1 MQPPEAGTGIR
12 ARTFRALTEPAGVLK
27 VLALCTVA
35 TLVAGGVGY
44 LLGLL
49 VVLTAFWASGFRG
62 REFGI
67 GRPHWPSTLAR
78 ALGYALGLFLVGDL
92 LVQPLLE
99 HWLGRVDLQ
108 ALGFVEGNLS
118 AALMLLALMWVTAA
132 FGEELVYRGYFM
144 LRLARMLGDD
154 ERAWWVA
161 ALLVSALFG
170 LAHAYP
176 GPAGVVGTGFVGLVL
191 ALIFLRHRTNLILV
205 MLVHGFYDTIGIVLL
220 YAGRERTLVE
230 WIRSLFG

>member
-12 ARTFRALTEPAGVLK
+12 ARIFRALAEPAGVLK
-27 VLALCTVA
+27 VLALCAVV

-44 LLGLL
+44 LVGL
-49 VVLTAFWASGFRG
+49 VAALTALWASGFRG

-67 GRPHWPSTLAR
+67 GRPHWPSTLTR
-78 ALGYALGLFLVGDL
+78 ALGYALGLFLVGDV

-99 HWLGRVDLQ
+99 HFLGPVDLQ

-118 AALMLLALMWVTAA
+118 AALMLLGMMWVTAA

-154 ERAWWVA
+154 ERGWWVA
-161 ALLVSALFG
+161 ALLVSVLFG
-170 LAHAYP
+170 LAHAYQ
-176 GPAGVVGTGFVGLVL
+176 GPAGVAGTGFVGLVL
-191 ALIFLRHRTNLILV
+191 AVIFLRHRTDLTLV
-205 MLVHGFYDTIGIVLL
+205 MLVHGFYDTIGIALL
-220 YAGRERTLVE
+220 YAGRERSLVE
-230 WIRSLFG
+230 WGRSLLG